1 MPLLSRFAAFVF
13 LGALSLFPASLQALT
28 VLGTGTGALLGG
40 DLTDP
45 EDDGN
50 DGNGSGFNWLST
62 AASSENN
69 FGGEGAL
76 DVFDNQVGSG
86 DTKWCCNA
94 PPQWVAV
101 QLDKPYVLTHFT
113 LAAGNDFPSRDPNIW
128 SIEGSNDGI
137 TWTPIY
143 QWTSGVSPFSNRLE
157 VIRFDGNGQDFASP
171 APFSW
176 FRYRVTS
183 TDSDH
188 QINELELFGVPVV
201 VFNDFSIDKPLIP
214 TGEPITLSW
223 DLDPGVTN
231 VSIDNGV
238 GDVTAQTVNGI
249 GQITLNPGPGSNTT
263 YTMTAIHPESTAQ
276 QSVHV
281 TVTNQPIINSFAA
294 TPAVIDPG
302 GSTTLRWDVF
312 NISSL
317 DLNGSDVTGQ
327 TSLAVSPATTTVY
340 TLTASNPNGSDVAN
354 LNVTVVVPGEP
365 IISEFMA
372 SNGGASIVDEDGDS
386 SDWIEIHNPSGN
398 IAMLDGY
405 YLTDDPGDL
414 QKWAFPAVN
423 LAPRDYLIVFASGK
437 DRVNPA
443 SELHTNFSLDSSGEY
458 LALVKPDG
466 VTIVSEFGP
475 AGTDYPEQ
483 EADLSFG
490 NFGNPPQPGYFDT
503 ATPGE
508 ANSVGFLGFVADT
521 KFDLNRGFY
530 NSPQSVT
537 ISTATPG
544 ASIRYTTDGS
554 WPSETS
560 GTLYSGPVLI
570 NRTTPLRAIA
580 YKASHRPTNVDT
592 HTYIFVDDVITQ
604 RSSTTQSIWG
614 FPSSWDGNSVDYGM
628 NSNVVSLHN
637 RTIRNDLKTVP
648 TLSIAMDSDD
658 LFGSR
663 GIYSHPQNSGVSW
676 ERGTSLELIDPANPD
691 GSNDFQHNCGI
702 RIQGGA
708 FRSFGLTRKK
718 SFRVLFKDIYGTSK
732 LRYPFFGPTAAQQ
745 FDTLIFRMESND
757 GYQWGNRTNVQYA
770 RDEFGRRSQL
780 AMGSPSAHGRF
791 MHIYLNGV
799 YWGLYNVVERPDDSM
814 GENYFGARKEDW
826 DGVNSG
832 NATNE
837 GSTSSWNR
845 LKSLASG
852 IPNTGS
858 ESSRT
863 AIYME
868 AQGLNSDGTDNP
880 TKADYIDIDNYIDY
894 LIVNWYMGNNDWPYK
909 NYYHGRER
917 DLLDNAP
924 FTGTRSS
931 SGTHFFC
938 WDAEWSLFLNSS
950 SDKTGSTS
958 GVAEPYGNLR
968 SSREFRVRFG
978 DRAHRSLFNDGAMTP
993 QKCLDRYAEICQDH
1007 QSILIP
1013 ELARWGDQHGTQ
1025 RTIQHWINE
1034 YNHIRDDW
1042 LATRTPEFVSVLQG
1056 ANLYP
1061 QLAAVTY
1068 SQHGGNAPDPLPPT
1082 IFRPGDPILGGQIIG
1097 NNFEVGGVGGGG
1109 NNWPGGE
1116 GPEHAIDGVG
1126 QKYLNFAKFNAGVL
1140 VTPSGG
1146 PSVAASM
1153 TLWAANDAVLRDP
1166 SSYELYGTTADVT
1179 GPGPFALD
1187 QFTLISSGDLAL
1199 PDSRNPG
1206 GNADLD
1212 DINSQDMLFSNS
1224 TAYTSYLIVFPT
1236 VKNSASANSMQIA
1249 EIQLTGQFGGVTMF
1263 TDADTI
1269 YYTLDGTDPRLI
1281 GGGIRPGTLN
1291 ATFGGGGPT
1300 SQTFMTT
1307 GHSWKYWDQGTDPGA
1322 GWKLVGFNDN
1332 AWPSGPSQLGYGSN
1346 DEGSG
1351 TTVSFG
1357 PNSGAKYAA
1366 TYFRT
1371 TVNIPDPSVYDHFL
1385 LRVKYDDA
1393 CGLYVNGTPVVL
1405 TSNLPNGANS
1415 AFNQYANGTVSNEDA
1430 WKDFTVPTSDFVAG
1444 TNTLAVQIHQ
1454 ASGGSSDIRLDV
1466 TLRGEVTPVGGGSNE
1481 SDPIF
1486 FSDHTVLTARSYD
1499 SGSGEWSALNQALF
1513 TVDVIPADSSSL
1525 VISEINYHP
1534 YQPVTPGEVTISTDR
1549 DDYEFIEFLN
1559 VSGSTLDLTGVRFD
1573 AGITFTFP
1581 DNTFLPSGQRLLIV
1595 RNLAAFLER
1604 YPGVDSA
1611 NIGGVYSGRLS
1622 NDGEHILLTGP
1633 GGTIH
1638 DFTYNDQLPWPTA
1651 ADGSGPSLVLV
1662 NPSGNPDHGQAASWT
1677 ASRNPGGSPGTTES
1691 SGVDYAS
1698 WAATSNVQGGPN
1710 DDDDHDTISNFMEF
1724 LQGSRPDA
1732 AGDAQGLQVSAQRL
1746 EVNGEEGDYLVI
1758 TYQKN
1763 LNALGTLTIELSSDL
1778 ITWNSGSNLTELL
1791 TQVDNG
1797 NGTATV
1803 TVRLKNPVR
1812 TPGRSFA
1819 RLRGE

>member
-1 MPLLSRFAAFVF
+1 MPLLSHFAAFVF
-13 LGALSLFPASLQALT
+13 LCALSLFPASLQALT

-50 DGNGSGFNWLST
+50 DSNGSGFNWLST

-86 DTKWCCNA
+86 NTKWCCSA

-113 LAAGNDFPSRDPNIW
+113 LAAGNDVPSRDPNIW
-128 SIEGSNDGI
+128 SIEGSSDG
-137 TWTPIY
+137 TNWTPIY
-143 QWTSGVSPFSNRLE
+143 QWTSGISPFSNRLE
-157 VIRFDGNGQDFASP
+157 VIRFDGNGQDFVSP

-183 TDSDH
+183 TDSGH

-201 VFNDFSIDKPLIP
+201 VFNDFSVNKPLIP

-223 DLDPGVTN
+223 DLDPGVTS

-263 YTMTAIHPESTAQ
+263 YTMTAIHPESPAQ

-294 TPAVIDPG
+294 TPAVIAPG
-302 GSTTLRWDVF
+302 GSTTLRWDAF

-327 TSLAVSPATTTVY
+327 TSLAVSPASTTVY

-423 LAPRDYLIVFASGK
+423 LAPLDYLIVFASGK

-443 SELHTNFSLDSSGEY
+443 SELHTNFNLDANGEY
-458 LALVKPDG
+458 LALVNPDG

-503 ATPGE
+503 ATPGA

-537 ISTATPG
+537 INTATPG

-592 HTYIFVDDVITQ
+592 HTYIFVDDIITQ

-628 NSNVVSLHN
+628 NSSVVSLHN

-663 GIYSHPQNSGVSW
+663 GVYSHPQNSGVSW
-676 ERGTSLELIDPANPD
+676 ERATSLELIDPANPD
-691 GSNDFQHNCGI
+691 GSSDFQHNCGI

-770 RDEFGRRSQL
+770 RDEFGRCSQL

-837 GSTSSWNR
+837 GSTSSWND
-845 LKSLASG
+845 LKDLVEG
-852 IPNTGS
+852 IRTAGS

-868 AQGLNSDGTDNP
+868 AQGLNPDGTDNP
-880 TKADYIDIDNYIDY
+880 AKADYIDIDNYIDY
-894 LIVNWYMGNNDWPYK
+894 LLVNWYMGNNDWPHK

-917 DLLDNAP
+917 GLLDNAP

-938 WDAEWSLFLNSS
+938 WDAEWALFLNSS

-958 GVAEPYGNLR
+958 GVAEPYGDLR

-978 DRAHRSLFNDGAMTP
+978 DRAHRALFNDGAMTP

-1061 QLAAVTY
+1061 QLGAVTY
-1068 SQHGGNAPDPLPPT
+1068 SQHGGN
-1082 IFRPGDPILGGQIIG
+1082 
-1097 NNFEVGGVGGGG
+1097 
-1109 NNWPGGE
+1109 
-1116 GPEHAIDGVG
+1116 
-1126 QKYLNFAKFNAGVL
+1126 
-1140 VTPSGG
+1140 TP
-1146 PSVAASM
+1146 A
-1153 TLWAANDAVLRDP
+1153 
-1166 SSYELYGTTADVT
+1166 
-1179 GPGPFALD
+1179 
-1187 QFTLISSGDLAL
+1187 
-1199 PDSRNPG
+1199 
-1206 GNADLD
+1206 
-1212 DINSQDMLFSNS
+1212 
-1224 TAYTSYLIVFPT
+1224 
-1236 VKNSASANSMQIA
+1236 
-1249 EIQLTGQFGGVTMF
+1249 GGVTMF

-1322 GWKLVGFNDN
+1322 SWKLVGFNDN

-1346 DEGSG
+1346 NEGSG

-1415 AFNQYANGTVSNEDA
+1415 AFNQYANRTVSNEDA

-1466 TLRGEVTPVGGGSNE
+1466 TLRGEITPVGGGSNE

-1499 SGSGEWSALNQALF
+1499 SGSVEWSALNQALF

-1534 YQPVTPGEVTISTDR
+1534 YQPVAPGEVAISTDR

-1573 AGITFTFP
+1573 AGITFTFA

-1595 RNLAAFLER
+1595 RDLAAFLER
-1604 YPGVDSA
+1604 YPGADSA

-1638 DFTYNDQLPWPTA
+1638 DFTYNDQLPWSTA
-1651 ADGSGPSLVLV
+1651 ADGAGPSLVLV
-1662 NPSGNPDHGQAASWT
+1662 NPSGDPDHGQAASWT

-1691 SGVDYAS
+1691 SGVDYVS

-1724 LQGSRPDA
+1724 LHGSRPDA
-1732 AGDAQGLQVSAQRL
+1732 AGDAPGLQVSAQRL

-1758 TYQKN
+1758 TYQRN

-1812 TPGRSFA
+1812 TPGRSFI

>member
-13 LGALSLFPASLQALT
+13 LSALSLFPASLQALT

-76 DVFDNQVGSG
+76 DVFDNQIGSG
-86 DTKWCCNA
+86 NTKWCCSA

-113 LAAGNDFPSRDPNIW
+113 LAAGNDVPSRDPNIW
-128 SIEGSNDGI
+128 SIEGSNDG
-137 TWTPIY
+137 TNWTPIY

-157 VIRFDGNGQDFASP
+157 VIRFDGNGQDFVSP

-183 TDSDH
+183 TDSGH

-201 VFNDFSIDKPLIP
+201 VFNDFSVDKPLIP

-223 DLDPGVTN
+223 DLDPGVTS

-294 TPAVIDPG
+294 TPAVIAPG

-327 TSLAVSPATTTVY
+327 TSLAVSPASTTVY

-423 LAPRDYLIVFASGK
+423 LAPLDYLIVFASGK

-443 SELHTNFSLDSSGEY
+443 SELHTNFILDANGEY
-458 LALVKPDG
+458 LALVNPDG

-503 ATPGE
+503 ATPGA

-648 TLSIAMDSDD
+648 TLSIAMGSGD

-770 RDEFGRRSQL
+770 RDEFGRCSQL

-837 GSTSSWNR
+837 GSTSSWND
-845 LKSLASG
+845 LKDLVEG
-852 IPNTGS
+852 IRTAGS

-868 AQGLNSDGTDNP
+868 AQGLNPDGTDNP
-880 TKADYIDIDNYIDY
+880 AKADYIDIDNYIDY
-894 LIVNWYMGNNDWPYK
+894 LLVNWHMGNNDWPHK

-917 DLLDNAP
+917 DLLDDAP
-924 FTGTRSS
+924 FTGTRTSA
-931 SGTHFFC
+931 GTHFFS
-938 WDAEWSLFLNSS
+938 WDAEWSMFLNSNG
-950 SDKTGSTS
+950 DKTGSTS
-958 GVAEPYGNLR
+958 GVAEPYGHLR
-968 SSREFRVRFG
+968 NSKEFRVRFG
-978 DRAHRSLFNDGAMTP
+978 DRAHRALFNNGPMTP

-1061 QLAAVTY
+1061 QLSAVTY
-1068 SQHGGNAPDPLPPT
+1068 SQHGGNAP
-1082 IFRPGDPILGGQIIG
+1082 
-1097 NNFEVGGVGGGG
+1097 
-1109 NNWPGGE
+1109 
-1116 GPEHAIDGVG
+1116 A
-1126 QKYLNFAKFNAGVL
+1126 
-1140 VTPSGG
+1140 
-1146 PSVAASM
+1146 
-1153 TLWAANDAVLRDP
+1153 
-1166 SSYELYGTTADVT
+1166 
-1179 GPGPFALD
+1179 
-1187 QFTLISSGDLAL
+1187 
-1199 PDSRNPG
+1199 
-1206 GNADLD
+1206 
-1212 DINSQDMLFSNS
+1212 
-1224 TAYTSYLIVFPT
+1224 
-1236 VKNSASANSMQIA
+1236 
-1249 EIQLTGQFGGVTMF
+1249 GGVTMF

-1281 GGGIRPGTLN
+1281 GGGIRPGSLS

-1346 DEGSG
+1346 NEGSG

-1366 TYFRT
+1366 TYFRA

-1415 AFNQYANGTVSNEDA
+1415 AFNQYANRTVSNEDA

-1466 TLRGEVTPVGGGSNE
+1466 TLRGEITPVGGGSNE

-1499 SGSGEWSALNQALF
+1499 SGSVEWSALNQALF

-1534 YQPVTPGEVTISTDR
+1534 YQPVAPGEVAISTDR

-1573 AGITFTFP
+1573 AGITFTFA

-1595 RNLAAFLER
+1595 RDLAAFLER
-1604 YPGVDSA
+1604 YPGADSA

-1638 DFTYNDQLPWPTA
+1638 DFTYNDQLPWSTA
-1651 ADGSGPSLVLV
+1651 ADGAGPSLVLV
-1662 NPSGNPDHGQAASWT
+1662 NPSGDPDHGQAASWT

-1691 SGVDYAS
+1691 SGVDYVS

-1724 LQGSRPDA
+1724 LHGSRPDA
-1732 AGDAQGLQVSAQRL
+1732 AGDAPGLQVSAQRL

-1758 TYQKN
+1758 TYQRN
-1763 LNALGTLTIELSSDL
+1763 LNALGILTIELSSDL

-1812 TPGRSFA
+1812 IPSRSFA

>member
-1 MPLLSRFAAFVF
+1 MPLLSHFAAFVF
-13 LGALSLFPASLQALT
+13 LCALSLFPASLQALT

-86 DTKWCCNA
+86 NTKWCCNA

-113 LAAGNDFPSRDPNIW
+113 LAAGNDVPSRDPNIW
-128 SIEGSNDGI
+128 SIEGSNDG
-137 TWTPIY
+137 TNWTPIY

-183 TDSDH
+183 TDSGH
-188 QINELELFGVPVV
+188 QLNELELFGVPVV

-223 DLDPGVTN
+223 DLDPGVTSI
-231 VSIDNGV
+231 SIDNGV
-238 GDVTAQTVNGI
+238 GDVTAQTFNGI

-294 TPAVIDPG
+294 TPAVIAPG

-327 TSLAVSPATTTVY
+327 TSLAVSPASTTVY

-423 LAPRDYLIVFASGK
+423 LAPLDYLIVFASGK

-443 SELHTNFSLDSSGEY
+443 SELHTNFNLDANGEY
-458 LALVKPDG
+458 LALVNPDG

-503 ATPGE
+503 ATPGA
-508 ANSVGFLGFVADT
+508 ANNVGFLGFVADT

-592 HTYIFVDDVITQ
+592 HTYIFVDDIITQ

-628 NSNVVSLHN
+628 NSSVVSLHN

-663 GIYSHPQNSGVSW
+663 GVYSHPQNSGVSW
-676 ERGTSLELIDPANPD
+676 ERATSLELIDPANPD
-691 GSNDFQHNCGI
+691 GSSDFQHNCGI

-780 AMGSPSAHGRF
+780 AMGSPSPTAA
-791 MHIYLNGV
+791 
-799 YWGLYNVVERPDDSM
+799 SC
-814 GENYFGARKEDW
+814 
-826 DGVNSG
+826 
-832 NATNE
+832 T
-837 GSTSSWNR
+837 STSM
-845 LKSLASG
+845 AS
-852 IPNTGS
+852 TGDS
-858 ESSRT
+858 TTWSN
-863 AIYME
+863 
-868 AQGLNSDGTDNP
+868 GP
-880 TKADYIDIDNYIDY
+880 T
-894 LIVNWYMGNNDWPYK
+894 
-909 NYYHGRER
+909 
-917 DLLDNAP
+917 
-924 FTGTRSS
+924 
-931 SGTHFFC
+931 
-938 WDAEWSLFLNSS
+938 
-950 SDKTGSTS
+950 
-958 GVAEPYGNLR
+958 
-968 SSREFRVRFG
+968 
-978 DRAHRSLFNDGAMTP
+978 
-993 QKCLDRYAEICQDH
+993 
-1007 QSILIP
+1007 
-1013 ELARWGDQHGTQ
+1013 
-1025 RTIQHWINE
+1025 
-1034 YNHIRDDW
+1034 
-1042 LATRTPEFVSVLQG
+1042 
-1056 ANLYP
+1056 
-1061 QLAAVTY
+1061 
-1068 SQHGGNAPDPLPPT
+1068 
-1082 IFRPGDPILGGQIIG
+1082 
-1097 NNFEVGGVGGGG
+1097 
-1109 NNWPGGE
+1109 
-1116 GPEHAIDGVG
+1116 
-1126 QKYLNFAKFNAGVL
+1126 
-1140 VTPSGG
+1140 
-1146 PSVAASM
+1146 
-1153 TLWAANDAVLRDP
+1153 TLWAKTISAPARKTGMASTP
-1166 SSYELYGTTADVT
+1166 AMPPTREAPPPGT
-1179 GPGPFALD
+1179 G
-1187 QFTLISSGDLAL
+1187 
-1199 PDSRNPG
+1199 SR
-1206 GNADLD
+1206 AW
-1212 DINSQDMLFSNS
+1212 Q
-1224 TAYTSYLIVFPT
+1224 AVFPT
-1236 VKNSASANSMQIA
+1236 RAVSPPALPSTWKPRASIPTAPTTRQRPTTSTSTTTSITSSSTGTWAITTGPTRTTTMVANVTFSTTRPSPAPVAAAERTFSAGTPNGPSFSIQAATRPVRPPGWPSPTETSAAAGNSACAS
-1249 EIQLTGQFGGVTMF
+1249 
-1263 TDADTI
+1263 
-1269 YYTLDGTDPRLI
+1269 GT
-1281 GGGIRPGTLN
+1281 
-1291 ATFGGGGPT
+1291 GPT
-1300 SQTFMTT
+1300 APSSTT
-1307 GHSWKYWDQGTDPGA
+1307 AP
-1322 GWKLVGFNDN
+1322 
-1332 AWPSGPSQLGYGSN
+1332 
-1346 DEGSG
+1346 
-1351 TTVSFG
+1351 
-1357 PNSGAKYAA
+1357 
-1366 TYFRT
+1366 
-1371 TVNIPDPSVYDHFL
+1371 
-1385 LRVKYDDA
+1385 
-1393 CGLYVNGTPVVL
+1393 
-1405 TSNLPNGANS
+1405 
-1415 AFNQYANGTVSNEDA
+1415 
-1430 WKDFTVPTSDFVAG
+1430 
-1444 TNTLAVQIHQ
+1444 
-1454 ASGGSSDIRLDV
+1454 
-1466 TLRGEVTPVGGGSNE
+1466 
-1481 SDPIF
+1481 
-1486 FSDHTVLTARSYD
+1486 
-1499 SGSGEWSALNQALF
+1499 
-1513 TVDVIPADSSSL
+1513 
-1525 VISEINYHP
+1525 
-1534 YQPVTPGEVTISTDR
+1534 
-1549 DDYEFIEFLN
+1549 
-1559 VSGSTLDLTGVRFD
+1559 
-1573 AGITFTFP
+1573 
-1581 DNTFLPSGQRLLIV
+1581 
-1595 RNLAAFLER
+1595 
-1604 YPGVDSA
+1604 
-1611 NIGGVYSGRLS
+1611 
-1622 NDGEHILLTGP
+1622 
-1633 GGTIH
+1633 
-1638 DFTYNDQLPWPTA
+1638 
-1651 ADGSGPSLVLV
+1651 
-1662 NPSGNPDHGQAASWT
+1662 
-1677 ASRNPGGSPGTTES
+1677 
-1691 SGVDYAS
+1691 
-1698 WAATSNVQGGPN
+1698 
-1710 DDDDHDTISNFMEF
+1710 
-1724 LQGSRPDA
+1724 
-1732 AGDAQGLQVSAQRL
+1732 
-1746 EVNGEEGDYLVI
+1746 
-1758 TYQKN
+1758 
-1763 LNALGTLTIELSSDL
+1763 
-1778 ITWNSGSNLTELL
+1778 
-1791 TQVDNG
+1791 
-1797 NGTATV
+1797 
-1803 TVRLKNPVR
+1803 
-1812 TPGRSFA
+1812 
-1819 RLRGE
+1819 

>member
-13 LGALSLFPASLQALT
+13 LSALSLFPASLQALT

-76 DVFDNQVGSG
+76 DVFDNQIGSG
-86 DTKWCCNA
+86 NTKWCCSA

-113 LAAGNDFPSRDPNIW
+113 LAAGNDVPSRDPNIW
-128 SIEGSNDGI
+128 SIEGSNDG
-137 TWTPIY
+137 TNWTPIY

-157 VIRFDGNGQDFASP
+157 VIRFDGNGQDFVSP

-183 TDSDH
+183 TDSGH

-201 VFNDFSIDKPLIP
+201 VFNDFSVDKPLIP

-223 DLDPGVTN
+223 DLDPGVTS

-263 YTMTAIHPESTAQ
+263 YTMTAIHPESPAQ

-294 TPAVIDPG
+294 TPAVIAPG

-327 TSLAVSPATTTVY
+327 TSLAVSPASTTVY

-423 LAPRDYLIVFASGK
+423 LAPLDYLIVFASGK

-443 SELHTNFSLDSSGEY
+443 SELHTNFNLDANGEY
-458 LALVKPDG
+458 LALVNPDG

-503 ATPGE
+503 ATPGA

-537 ISTATPG
+537 INTATPG

-628 NSNVVSLHN
+628 NSSVVSLHN

-770 RDEFGRRSQL
+770 RDEFGRCSQL

-837 GSTSSWNR
+837 GSTSSWND
-845 LKSLASG
+845 LKDLVEG
-852 IPNTGS
+852 IRTAGS

-868 AQGLNSDGTDNP
+868 AQGLNPDGTDNP
-880 TKADYIDIDNYIDY
+880 AKADYIDIDNYIDY
-894 LIVNWYMGNNDWPYK
+894 LLVNWHMGNNDWPHK

-917 DLLDNAP
+917 DLLDDAP
-924 FTGTRSS
+924 FTGTRTSA
-931 SGTHFFC
+931 GTHFFS
-938 WDAEWSLFLNSS
+938 WDAEWSMFLNSNG
-950 SDKTGSTS
+950 DKTGSTS
-958 GVAEPYGNLR
+958 GVAEPYGHLR
-968 SSREFRVRFG
+968 NSKEFRVRFG
-978 DRAHRSLFNDGAMTP
+978 DRAHRALFNNGPMTP

-1061 QLAAVTY
+1061 QLGAVTY
-1068 SQHGGNAPDPLPPT
+1068 SQHGGNAP
-1082 IFRPGDPILGGQIIG
+1082 
-1097 NNFEVGGVGGGG
+1097 
-1109 NNWPGGE
+1109 
-1116 GPEHAIDGVG
+1116 A
-1126 QKYLNFAKFNAGVL
+1126 
-1140 VTPSGG
+1140 
-1146 PSVAASM
+1146 
-1153 TLWAANDAVLRDP
+1153 
-1166 SSYELYGTTADVT
+1166 
-1179 GPGPFALD
+1179 
-1187 QFTLISSGDLAL
+1187 
-1199 PDSRNPG
+1199 
-1206 GNADLD
+1206 
-1212 DINSQDMLFSNS
+1212 
-1224 TAYTSYLIVFPT
+1224 
-1236 VKNSASANSMQIA
+1236 
-1249 EIQLTGQFGGVTMF
+1249 GGVTMF

-1281 GGGIRPGTLN
+1281 GGGIRPGSLS

-1346 DEGSG
+1346 NEGSG

-1366 TYFRT
+1366 TYFRA

-1415 AFNQYANGTVSNEDA
+1415 AFNQYANRTVSNEDA

-1466 TLRGEVTPVGGGSNE
+1466 TLRGEITPVGGGSNE

-1499 SGSGEWSALNQALF
+1499 SGSVEWSALNQALF

-1534 YQPVTPGEVTISTDR
+1534 YQPVAPGEVAISTDR

-1573 AGITFTFP
+1573 AGITFTFA

-1595 RNLAAFLER
+1595 RDLAAFLER
-1604 YPGVDSA
+1604 YPGADSA

-1638 DFTYNDQLPWPTA
+1638 DFTYNDQLPWATA
-1651 ADGSGPSLVLV
+1651 ADGAGPSLVLV
-1662 NPSGNPDHGQAASWT
+1662 NPSGDPDHGQAASWT

-1691 SGVDYAS
+1691 SGVDYVS

-1724 LQGSRPDA
+1724 LHGSRPDA
-1732 AGDAQGLQVSAQRL
+1732 AGDAPGLQVSAQRL

-1758 TYQKN
+1758 TYQRN
-1763 LNALGTLTIELSSDL
+1763 LNALGILTIELSSDL

-1812 TPGRSFA
+1812 TPGRSFT